1 MPNCSAFRK
10 RNRLGGPPDPAS
22 VAPMRSTGIYGAGIT
37 VSEGDSGNETATQQR
52 FYRATADTIR
62 SVLPVLRT
70 RLFFNAN

>member
-1 MPNCSAFRK
+1 
-10 RNRLGGPPDPAS
+10 
-22 VAPMRSTGIYGAGIT
+22 MRSTGIYGAGIT